1 MADIEVS
8 VCTLAGVS
16 ENVKVAP
23 SQKLVDFKKM
33 VEEVLPNFPA
43 EQQKLILDAKELE
56 PDTKALEEFG
66 VTDGTMLFLIFGKP
80 EPGTVVADLCEDED
94 WEGLRRA
101 VKAGYDVNVPCS
113 HGNWSWYF
121 AIHVAACKGNV
132 DFVKFCLES
141 GGDLYAITTT
151 NPKTA
156 LQVAAKY
163 GHRDI
168 CELLV
173 SKGLCPHEVN
183 TMTSDGSGREIE
195 SWSAVQYAKECGH
208 DELGKWLSEQPRVTK
223 P

>member
-1 MADIEVS
+1 M
-8 VCTLAGVS
+8 
-16 ENVKVAP
+16 
-23 SQKLVDFKKM
+23 
-33 VEEVLPNFPA
+33 
-43 EQQKLILDAKELE
+43 
-56 PDTKALEEFG
+56 
-66 VTDGTMLFLIFGKP
+66 
-80 EPGTVVADLCEDED
+80 CEDED

-113 HGNWSWYF
+113 HGNWSCYF

-132 DFVKFCLES
+132 DIVKFCLEN

-173 SKGLCPHEVN
+173 SKGLCPHEVY

-195 SWSAVQYAKECGH
+195 SWSAVQYAQGSGH
-208 DELGKWLSEQPRVTK
+208 DELATWLSEQPRVTK